1 MNISDNKVVTID
13 YTLKDD
19 SGKILDTS
27 KGKKALSYIH
37 GIGSII
43 PGLEKACEGKTK
55 GDSFSVSIN
64 PNEAYGEYNPEM
76 VVAVTKDKFEDQSIL
91 EVGMQFQTQT
101 EYGIQIFSV
110 LSIEGNSVKLDGN
123 HPLAGKT
130 LNFDVVVNDIR
141 DATKEELEHKHIH

>member
-1 MNISDNKVVTID
+1 MQISNNKVVTID

-19 SGKILDTS
+19 NGEILDSS
-27 KGKKALSYIH
+27 KAKKPLSYIQ

-43 PGLEKACEGKTK
+43 PGLEKACAGKIK

-64 PNEAYGEYNPEM
+64 PVEAYGEYNPTM
-76 VVAVTKDKFEDQSIL
+76 VVDVTKDKFDDQSKL

-101 EYGIQIFSV
+101 EYGIQMFTV
-110 LSIEGNSVKLDGN
+110 LSISGNDVKLDGN

-130 LNFDVVVNDIR
+130 LHFDVVVNDVR
-141 DATKEELEHKHIH
+141 EASKEELDHKHIH